1 MNRIY
6 SMIVAAVVGG
16 AAVCVMPACQTVTG
30 KVPST
35 AMEVSAGTGNVV
47 YRAADTGTVYVYDQ
61 NRGDLIYR
69 GEVVRGQVVVVDTR
83 ADRVLVDN
91 RPVVERVNL
100 DGADRY
106 QIYLDPHTVA
116 TNSRVMRDTT
126 TVVERRP
133 VMEKR
138 EVVVPKTTYERQE
151 VVVPKTTY
159 EKREV
164 VVPSGTT
171 VERRTYVNPEGQ
183 TVIEREVQN
192 R

>member
-1 MNRIY
+1 
-6 SMIVAAVVGG
+6 
-16 AAVCVMPACQTVTG
+16 
-30 KVPST
+30 
-35 AMEVSAGTGNVV
+35 
-47 YRAADTGTVYVYDQ
+47 VYVYDQ

-69 GEVVRGQVVVVDTR
+69 GDVLRGQVVVVDTA
-83 ADRVLVDN
+83 ADRVLLDN

-106 QIYLDPHTVA
+106 QIFLDSHRVV
-116 TNSRVMRDTT
+116 TNGRVMNDTT

-133 VMEKR
+133 VMETR
-138 EVVVPKTTYERQE
+138 EVVVPKTTYEKQT

-159 EKREV
+159 ERKEV

-171 VERRTYVNPEGQ
+171 VERRTYINPQGQ
-183 TVIEREVQN
+183 TVIEQDVRD

>member
-1 MNRIY
+1 MKCVY
-6 SMIVAAVVGG
+6 STIVAAVVGG
-16 AAVCVMPACQTVTG
+16 AAVCVIPACQTVTG

-35 AMEVSAGTGNVV
+35 AMEVSAGQGNVV
-47 YRAADTGTVYVYDQ
+47 YRAADTGTVYVYNQ
-61 NRGDLIYR
+61 NTGDLVYR
-69 GEVVRGQVVVVDTR
+69 GNVVRGQVLLVDSN
-83 ADRVLVDN
+83 ADRVLLDN
-91 RPVVERVNL
+91 RPVVEHVNL
-100 DGADRY
+100 DGAHRY
-106 QIYLDPHTVA
+106 QIYLDPHAVVTD
-116 TNSRVMRDTT
+116 SRVMHDTT

-171 VERRTYVNPEGQ
+171 VERRTYVNPDGS